1 MPAKRVNCCSSTQCS
16 EKVIILHSLEHLK
29 YQLYQE
35 CCKRVTTENNNW
47 NKLTQETTT
56 VLSRLLAD
64 DAWIENVISNNLY
77 III

>member
-35 CCKRVTTENNNW
+35 CCKRVTIENNNR
-47 NKLTQETTT
+47 NKLTQDTTT
-56 VLSRLLAD
+56 VLNRLLAD
-64 DAWIENVISNNLY
+64 DTWIENVIHY
-77 III
+77 IMFL